1 MAVDPRQLLAG
12 FLTIS
17 MFVMV
22 GNMIKRDHFDTIEVL
37 LYIALFF
44 FSNLLVISFY

>member
-22 GNMIKRDHFDTIEVL
+22 GNMIKRDHFHTIEVL
-37 LYIALFF
+37 Y
-44 FSNLLVISFY
+44 SPLLIVFVFLNHGII